1 MSFYGDPHYLRSTQS
16 SCGLQ
21 AWQTA
26 VSGVEELEGEFV
38 GELREE
44 LEEELERELEE
55 ELEGELRGQLNRAI
69 ATVSVVLVRN
79 FSGPVVKQLL

>member
-1 MSFYGDPHYLRSTQS
+1 MSPHCDPHYLRSTQN

-55 ELEGELRGQLNRAI
+55 ELEEELSGKLNRAVGV
-69 ATVSVVLVRN
+69 VSRVLVRN
-79 FSGPVVKQLL
+79 FWGPL